1 MYRFLSQ
8 TFRSNATTRVVYA
21 LIVMILMV
29 GASGS
34 FAPASKPHNPDVDN
48 SIVTDTWAVQVLPG
62 TNPDLLA
69 RQLGAKNLGPV
80 GALTDMYL
88 FRLPGS
94 DSNAKAAANIFSM
107 ATQVVWFEQQTAHQ
121 QSKRAFTPPTDPLY
135 SSQWHLNNTAVGGVD
150 INVLPAWTD
159 GSTGSGVTIAVV
171 DNGLQYTH
179 PDLSAQYV
187 PSASWDFNGGDSN
200 PMPDPVNGD
209 LHGTAAA
216 GIAAA
221 NNDGSKCGVGVAYD
235 AGLSGLRL
243 TAGPTTDAMEASA
256 LNYAMATNFIYSNS
270 WGPADDA
277 ATLQGPGPLTLAA
290 LQNGVNNGRGGKG
303 SIYVWAAGNGGVYHP
318 VTGAS
323 VGDNVNYD
331 GYANS
336 RFAIAVGAVDDTGV
350 RSNYSE
356 PGAALLV
363 TAPSSGGE
371 GSGRPGI
378 TTTDL
383 MGADG
388 FNTTSGSAG
397 DCVTDFGSAA
407 NFTLRGTSSSASI
420 VSGVVALM
428 LQANPNLGWRD
439 VQHILAKTAV
449 ETGGEP
455 FAINGAGLHVNHK
468 YGFGL
473 VDAGAAVAMAK
484 TWTNVGTLATFS
496 SGTISVNQEIPDNPD
511 PNPGV
516 TSNFVVNQNI
526 KLEHVEVVLNATH
539 LYRGDLK
546 VVLTAP
552 SGIQSILADTHSND
566 DGDNYTAW
574 KFMTVRDWD
583 ESSLGTW
590 SLKVFDTRSADV
602 GTFTSWQLN
611 LYGTVPAGTNDNI
624 EVPEVITSIPY
635 QSMQDTLT
643 ATTAPSDLTVPAC
656 GLNQG
661 SNSVWFSY
669 TPTTAKPIHFDTY
682 GSSYDTFIAVWSGA
696 PGSLSP
702 VTCNNDSASTLQSA
716 VGFTPTPFTTYY
728 IEVAQYNGPLLAP
741 APSAS
746 SGGILRFHGTSFSDV
761 SGNYWAWNY
770 VEGLYNAGI
779 TSGCG
784 AGVYCPANS
793 VTRAQMA
800 IFLVRAIHG
809 TTFTPPE
816 AAGIFSD
823 VPVGSFGADYI
834 EQLFNDGIT
843 SGCSVG
849 NYCPDSPVTRAQM
862 AIFLLRGKHFHDPT
876 PYTPPDATGTR
887 FTDVTINSFGA
898 AWIEQLAADGITSGC
913 TATTYCPSTSVNR
926 AQMAVFLDRAFSLP
940 TLP

>member
-1 MYRFLSQ
+1 MQRFLSQ
-8 TFRSNATTRVVYA
+8 FFRSNTPTRMVYV
-21 LIVMILMV
+21 LIVMILMA
-29 GASGS
+29 GTGGS
-34 FAPASKPHNPDVDN
+34 YVPLSKPHIPQVDN

-62 TNPDLLA
+62 TDPDLLA
-69 RQLGAKNLGPV
+69 RQLGAENLGPV

-88 FRLPGS
+88 FRVSGS
-94 DSNAKAAANIFSM
+94 DANTKLAANIFS
-107 ATQVVWFEQQTAHQ
+107 AAKQVVWFEQQIARQ

-135 SSQWHLNNTAVGGVD
+135 SSQWHLNNTAGGVD

-187 PSASWDFNGGDSN
+187 PAASYDFNGSDSD

-209 LHGTAAA
+209 FHGTAAA

-221 NNDGSKCGVGVAYD
+221 NNDGTKCGVGVAYD
-235 AGLSGLRL
+235 AGLAGLRL

-270 WGPADDA
+270 WGPLDNA
-277 ATLQGPGPLTLAA
+277 ATLQAPGPLTLAA

-303 SIYVWAAGNGGVYHP
+303 SIYVWAAGNGGIYDPH
-318 VTGAS
+318 TGAS

-350 RSNYSE
+350 RSNYTE

-371 GSGRPGI
+371 GSLRPGV

-383 MGADG
+383 LGTDG
-388 FNTTSGSAG
+388 FNTTSGAVG

-407 NFTLRGTSSSASI
+407 NSTLRGTSSSASI

-455 FAINGAGLHVNHK
+455 YAINGAGLHVNHK

-484 TWTNVGTLATFS
+484 TWTNVGTEAVVS
-496 SGTISVNQEIPDNPD
+496 SGTIAVNQLIPDND
-511 PNPGV
+511 AVGGI

-526 KLEHVEVVLNATH
+526 KLEHVEVVLNVTH
-539 LYRGDLK
+539 TYRGDLK
-546 VVLTAP
+546 IVLTAP
-552 SGIQSILADTHSND
+552 SGIQSILADVHGND
-566 DGDNYTAW
+566 LGDDYTAW
-574 KFMTVRDWD
+574 KFMTVRNWD
-583 ESSLGTW
+583 ESSNGTW
-590 SLKVFDTRSADV
+590 SLKITDPRGGDY

-624 EVPEVITSIPY
+624 EVSEIITSIPY

-669 TPTTAKPIHFDTY
+669 TPTTAKPIYFDTY
-682 GSSYDTFIAVWSGA
+682 GSSYDTFIAVWSGS
-696 PGSLSP
+696 PGALSP

-716 VGFTPTPFTTYY
+716 VGFTPTPLTTYY
-728 IEVAQYNGPLLAP
+728 IEVAQYSGPLLA
-741 APSAS
+741 AVSSLS

-761 SGNYWAWNY
+761 RGNYWAWNY
-770 VEGLYNAGI
+770 VEGLFNAGI
-779 TSGCG
+779 TSGCS
-784 AGVYCPANS
+784 AGSYCPSNP

-800 IFLVRAIHG
+800 IFLVRAVHG
-809 TTFTPPE
+809 PGFLPPE
-816 AAGIFSD
+816 ASGIFPD

-843 SGCSVG
+843 SGCGDG
-849 NYCPDSPVTRAQM
+849 NYCPGSPVTRAQM
-862 AIFLLRGKHFHDPT
+862 AIFLLRGKYT
-876 PYTPPDATGTR
+876 SSYTPPPATGTR
-887 FTDVTINSFGA
+887 FTDVTIGSFGA
-898 AWIEQLAADGITSGC
+898 AFIEQLAAEGITSGC
-913 TATTYCPSTSVNR
+913 TATMYCPNVSVNR
-926 AQMAVFLDRAFSLP
+926 AQMAVFIDRAFSFPILP
-940 TLP
+940 